1 MSEGRKALFIL
12 TLFFLVAGGY
22 YFWQT
27 NNLDNKIKKIGEE
40 TRSEEEWVNTLNK
53 KLTQLSKTQI
63 TKEQIKELAELVPSG
78 RGESQIL
85 QQIHAIANKYQ
96 VLITAINESE
106 SMEKAINNNRT
117 TNQANDI
124 IKQTNTTNQTNQT
137 NPTNQTNIINQTNQN
152 NTTNQNNPNGTDV
165 KNYLKEDNW
174 QIVIS
179 GDYLNLRGFVNELIL
194 AKRVYNITNWQ
205 ITKVVEKNQEPNVAI
220 NQKGNE
226 QLMLNFSTYYAPEL
240 TSKLPLLKP
249 IEVNPANNNLLFK

>member
-53 KLTQLSKTQI
+53 KLTQLTKTQI

-85 QQIHAIANKYQ
+85 QQIHAIAKKYQ
-96 VLITAINESE
+96 VMITAISESE
-106 SMEKAINNNRT
+106 SMEKAINNNQA

-124 IKQTNTTNQTNQT
+124 IKQTNTTNQTN
-137 NPTNQTNIINQTNQN
+137 PTNQTNQN
-152 NTTNQNNPNGTDV
+152 SSNGTDA

-194 AKRVYNITNWQ
+194 AKRIYNITNWQ

-226 QLMLNFSTYYAPEL
+226 QLILNFTTYYAPEL
-240 TSKLPLLKP
+240 AGKLPLLKA